1 VPRMQLGHL
10 LVGQVIIWVSLGVL
24 VGASEG
30 RAIQRII
37 AVIADA
43 SFLRVSDPKGV
54 FCFLFSSA
62 IIGFGF
68 VLEVGRS
75 IAKINK
81 NERMK
86 YRIMKA
92 QRGFAFMSLVLFI
105 NFLSAYIFKALN
117 VRATNLLVLGLV
129 SHVMCSLS
137 SFLGMEVLNTFFYMN
152 FVLSNIAVL
161 LLTYILG
168 AERMLA
174 ALGKCFAKF
183 KAFSWF

>member
-1 VPRMQLGHL
+1 MQLGHL
-10 LVGQVIIWVSLGVL
+10 LVGQVIIWVSLGML
-24 VGASEG
+24 VAASEG
-30 RAIQRII
+30 KAIQRIMTMI
-37 AVIADA
+37 ANA
-43 SFLRVSDPKGV
+43 SFLRVSDSKGV
-54 FCFLFSSA
+54 FCFLFSFA

-68 VLEVGRS
+68 MLEVGRS
-75 IAKINK
+75 ITKINK

-105 NFLSAYIFKALN
+105 NFISAYIFKSLN

-129 SHVMCSLS
+129 SHVMCSMS

-168 AERMLA
+168 TERMFV
-174 ALGKCFAKF
+174 ALGSCFAKF